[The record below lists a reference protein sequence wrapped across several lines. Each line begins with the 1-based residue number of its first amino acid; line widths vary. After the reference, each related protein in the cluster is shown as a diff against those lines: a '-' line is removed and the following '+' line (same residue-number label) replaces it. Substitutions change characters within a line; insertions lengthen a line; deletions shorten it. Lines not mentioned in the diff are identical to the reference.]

1 MTANNRNLTDLL
13 VQKTGLEEEQV
24 NTQLDLLA
32 DHIQAALKEKGTFKI
47 PDLGKFVL
55 KDSSVDFIAEEQ
67 FATEINHNYAGMK
80 PIELIGAFQEIYDS
94 SAEEEPASGLAAGV
108 EEYEKEVTPE
118 KEKEDQ
124 QEEKI
129 IAGKIPIPDE
139 GQESPEKVPEVP
151 KEIVA
156 AENRAPDEDEN
167 EEVKPEVKQEKVKAR
182 PVAPSGTDK
191 KEYRQQSDREAQDP
205 IGRFLIA
212 AVIVIALGISGWLV
226 YDMGFFE
233 NESNNNNNNNAI
245 SESRVTQ
252 NPNLLENGSAGSDN
266 NKAEHDSVV
275 NSDNPEAGTS
285 EQNESKPGSSI
296 TSIAEES
303 RQSAYGLRGGA
314 TPDISDGYTIVILS
328 MRNEARVRRVNT
340 ELQQEGY
347 RTIITKASVMDT
359 TFWRLGLGRFK
370 TINDASEASLK
381 LPDPYKSNYFIKR
394 IQ

>member
-24 NTQLDLLA
+24 NAQLDLLA
-32 DHIQAALKEKGTFKI
+32 DHIQAALKENGTFKI

-80 PIELIGAFQEIYDS
+80 PIELIGAFQEIHDS

-108 EEYEKEVTPE
+108 EEYEKEITPE
-118 KEKEDQ
+118 AEKEDQ

-139 GQESPEKVPEVP
+139 GQESPEEVPEVP
-151 KEIVA
+151 KETVA
-156 AENRAPDEDEN
+156 AENRAPDE
-167 EEVKPEVKQEKVKAR
+167 EEDKEVEPEVEPEKVKAR
-182 PVAPSGTDK
+182 PVAPSGTEK
-191 KEYRQQSDREAQDP
+191 KEYRQQSNSETQDP

-233 NESNNNNNNNAI
+233 NESNNNENAI

-252 NPNLLENGSAGSDN
+252 SPNLLENGSAGSDN

-285 EQNESKPGSSI
+285 EQNESNPGSSI

-328 MRNEARVRRVNT
+328 MRNEAKVRSVNT

-370 TINDASEASLK
+370 TISDASEASLK